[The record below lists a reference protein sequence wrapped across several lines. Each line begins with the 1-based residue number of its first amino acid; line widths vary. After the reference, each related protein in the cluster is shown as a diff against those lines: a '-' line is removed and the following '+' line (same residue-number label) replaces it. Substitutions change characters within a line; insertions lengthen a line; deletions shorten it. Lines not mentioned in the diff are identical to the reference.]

1 MIGPAHAV
9 VVGAGIAGTAVG
21 LFLRRI
27 GWRVTVLEARPARE
41 RPLGSHLSLA
51 DNGRTVLRD
60 LGLLAAVGA
69 AGTPTDRISFHDHRG
84 REIGSNNQ
92 VSTLIRRDRLGEVL
106 REAARRAGVRIVEG
120 ERVVGLRDDGH
131 DRVVATL
138 ADGSSHSGDVLIGA
152 DGVHSH
158 TRRTMFPDHPSARFT
173 GVIDGGG
180 SAPRVDGIAPEPV
193 LRLTFGANAFFG
205 YQALPDG
212 EVVWFQSMLSGD
224 GDGDV
229 VAGPR
234 ADPMD
239 RWRQRLTELH
249 GADHP
254 PIPAVID
261 ASTGPVIRWP
271 VYDLDPPARWSRG
284 RMCLVG
290 DAAHAMP
297 PHDGQSSS
305 MALEDAVVLARCL
318 ASADDL
324 ADAFAR
330 FQQLRESRVDTVAG
344 LARRTGSLKFPTG
357 PRERR
362 ARDAVL
368 TMFMKAGVAAS
379 EDVSRYRLQWPTD
392 SHAAA
397 RSAHDPAGRPAARTG
412 PDGSP
417 G

>member
-1 MIGPAHAV
+1 MINPGHAV

-27 GWRVTVLEARPARE
+27 GWRVTVLEARPPRE

-60 LGLLAAVGA
+60 LGLLATVDA
-69 AGTPTDRISFHDHRG
+69 AGTPTDRISFQDHRG

-138 ADGSSHSGDVLIGA
+138 ADGSSHSGDLLIGA

-158 TRRTMFPDHPSARFT
+158 TRRTMFPEHPPARFT
-173 GVIDGGG
+173 GVLDGGG
-180 SAPRVDGIAPEPV
+180 SAPRVDGIAPDKV
-193 LRLTFGANAFFG
+193 LRLTFGGTAFFG

-212 EVVWFQSMLSGD
+212 EVVWFQSLLTGQ
-224 GDGDV
+224 GEV

-239 RWRQRLTELH
+239 RWRQRLVELH

-254 PIPAVID
+254 PIPAIID
-261 ASTGPVIRWP
+261 ASTGPIIRWP
-271 VYDLDPPARWSRG
+271 VHDLVPPARWSRG

-305 MALEDAVVLARCL
+305 MALEDALVLARCL
-318 ASADDL
+318 ATAGDVG
-324 ADAFAR
+324 DAFVR
-330 FQQLRESRVDTVAG
+330 FQQLREPRVATVAG
-344 LARRTGSLKFPTG
+344 LARRTGSLKFPSG
-357 PRERR
+357 AREQQ

-368 TMFMKAGVAAS
+368 TMFMRAGVAAS

-392 SHAAA
+392 LHAPA
-397 RSAHDPAGRPAARTG
+397 RSAPDQAGRPAVRTG
-412 PDGSP
+412 PGDSP

>member
-1 MIGPAHAV
+1 MISPAHAV

-41 RPLGSHLSLA
+41 RPLGSHLSIA
-51 DNGRTVLRD
+51 DNGRTVLRE
-60 LGLLAAVGA
+60 LGLLAAVDE

-92 VSTLIRRDRLGEVL
+92 VSTLIRRDRFGEVL
-106 REAARRAGVRIVEG
+106 REAAREAGVRVVEG
-120 ERVVGLRDDGH
+120 GRVVGLRDDGQ
-131 DRVVATL
+131 DGVVATL
-138 ADGSSHSGDVLIGA
+138 ADGSTHGGEVLIGA

-158 TRRTMFPDHPSARFT
+158 TRRTLFPDHPSARFT
-173 GVIDGGG
+173 GVLDGGG

-193 LRLTFGANAFFG
+193 LRLTFGVNAFFG
-205 YQALPDG
+205 FQALPDG

-224 GDGDV
+224 GDV
-229 VAGPR
+229 VAAPR

-239 RWRQRLTELH
+239 RWRQRLVALH

-254 PIPAVID
+254 PIPGIID

-271 VYDLDPPARWSRG
+271 VHDLDPPARWSRG
-284 RMCLVG
+284 RICLVG

-305 MALEDAVVLARCL
+305 MALEDAQVLARCL

-324 ADAFAR
+324 TDAFAR
-330 FQQLRESRVDTVAG
+330 FQQLRESRVAAVAA

-357 PRERR
+357 ARERR

-368 TMFMKAGVAAS
+368 TMFLKAGVAAS
-379 EDVSRYRLQWPTD
+379 EDVSRYRLRWPTD

-412 PDGSP
+412 PDEFP